1 MAGTRLRRGNTAY
14 CISAMIHQYTGLSS
28 QAGAARHFATVP
40 IGTLLSVSEETARH
54 PLWRAQ
60 NAI

>member
-40 IGTLLSVSEETARH
+40 ISTLRRGSEGIAPH